1 MSKELEALEELF
13 GIAAYCNCNLDGMD
27 ETQLEKYEEKCEN
40 IKKFIEQALIQKA
53 KQEKILDILK
63 NKLCLELSSDY
74 LCLKSHK
81 GQEAD
86 YTILFFDTQE
96 EYDLLKE
103 WLNGTK

>member
-1 MSKELEALEELF
+1 MTPKEKLYGYIKDHIEVLGENLKGFTPNNSLQQELLMIKRLLER
-13 GIAAYCNCNLDGMD
+13 YD
-27 ETQLEKYEEKCEN
+27 EQHD
-40 IKKFIEQALIQKA
+40 
-53 KQEKILDILK
+53 KQQKILDILK

-86 YTILFFDTQE
+86 FTILFFDTQE

-103 WLNGTK
+103 WLNDN